1 MGSHYGSLL
10 DQVRFTTMTRKRAS
24 HEKADALIMFG
35 VTGDLVKRRL
45 FPALYELEE
54 DGDLDIP
61 IIGVSRSSD
70 DDEALRRR
78 ARASLEFVGKDIDEE
93 VFARLSDRL
102 CHVPGDYRDP
112 ETFVRIAE
120 KAADRT
126 CTVSYLAIPPELFDD
141 VVRGLAAVG
150 LHERGRVVV
159 EKPFGRDTKSAQE
172 LNEIIHRHYPEDRVY
187 RIDHFLGKEA
197 LQNLMVFRFSNTML
211 EPIWNR
217 HYIRGVQVTLAEDF
231 GVEGRGAFYEQ
242 VGAMRDVVQ
251 NHLLVLVS
259 LLAMEPPVSDAPDA
273 LRDERVKVLEA
284 IRSLSASD
292 VVTGQYSGY
301 RDEPGVSP
309 DSTTETYFAS
319 QLEIDSWRWAGVP
332 WIIRAG
338 KGLDM
343 TVTEAVVEF
352 LRPPRL
358 YFTDEIHAP
367 GPNRLVFRSKPQ
379 DRIVLEMQAK
389 RPGPR
394 IVSEPVN
401 LELEYEEHRGE
412 AQDAYHRLLGDALK
426 GDQSLFARVDGVM
439 EAWRIVQPVIDSFP
453 EPYEYERGSS
463 GPKEADDLLTPDWEW
478 LSRS

>member
-1 MGSHYGSLL
+1 
-10 DQVRFTTMTRKRAS
+10 
-24 HEKADALIMFG
+24 MFG
-35 VTGDLVKRRL
+35 VTGDLAKRRL

-61 IIGVSRSSD
+61 VIGVSRSTD

-78 ARASLEFVGKDIDEE
+78 ARASLEFVGKEIDEA
-93 VFARLSDRL
+93 VFARLAARL
-102 CHVPGDYRDP
+102 SHVPGDYRDP
-112 ETFVRIAE
+112 ETFARIAE
-120 KAADRT
+120 KAGSRS
-126 CTVSYLAIPPELFDD
+126 CTVTYLAIPPELFDD
-141 VVRGLAAVG
+141 VIRGLAAAG

-172 LNEIIHRHYPEDRVY
+172 LNEIIHGHYPEERVY

-284 IRSLSASD
+284 IRSLSPDD
-292 VVTGQYSGY
+292 VVMGQYEGY
-301 RDEPGVSP
+301 RSEPGVSP
-309 DSTTETYFAS
+309 DSMTETYFAS
-319 QLEIDSWRWAGVP
+319 RLEIDSWRWAGVP
-332 WIIRAG
+332 WMIRAG
-338 KGLDM
+338 KGLGT

-367 GPNRLVFRSKPQ
+367 GPNRIVFRSKPQ

-389 RPGPR
+389 RPGPA

-401 LELEYEEHRGE
+401 LMLEYGEHRGE

-439 EAWRIVQPVIDSFP
+439 EAWRIVQPILDASP
-453 EPYEYERGSS
+453 DPHEYKRGSI
-463 GPKEADDLLTPDWEW
+463 GPKEADELVARDWQWLTG
-478 LSRS
+478 S